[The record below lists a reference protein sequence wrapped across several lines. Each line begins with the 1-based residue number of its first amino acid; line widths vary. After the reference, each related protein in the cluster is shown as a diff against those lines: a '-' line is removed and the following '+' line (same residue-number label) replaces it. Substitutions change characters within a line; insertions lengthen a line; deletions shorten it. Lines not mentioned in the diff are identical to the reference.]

1 MMVWPLQDTLDEL
14 NDWRTKAHVE
24 AQHRSMLQVEIA
36 ALKAE
41 RDRLTIIADAIQA
54 ERDKWRKSA
63 EELSEQINGWIKQ
76 AANMEADR
84 DDLRRFVEWV
94 AREYVEEVAGKEAR
108 RVLGDLAMH
117 RRNSG

>member
-1 MMVWPLQDTLDEL
+1 MSFDYLTERDVDKE
-14 NDWRTKAHVE
+14 R
-24 AQHRSMLQVEIA
+24 QVEIDKLRA
-36 ALKAE
+36 MIE
-41 RDRLTIIADAIQA
+41 SRDYKISAIEKELARLRGLPNLA
-54 ERDKWRKSA
+54 RM
-63 EELSEQINGWIKQ
+63 EQIAVENEGLHDWMKQ
-76 AANMEADR
+76 AAEMEADR